1 MPSVMGHVTNAIA
14 QPVRSAGGSDG
25 GFGQE
30 PTSGTWV
37 TDGDPVDVV
46 KIPLGLEEK
55 NRAGIDIDPKAQEIY
70 FNLLPDGTS
79 PITTRKTV
87 QMDGVRYDVKDVE
100 DYDYP
105 GYNVAI
111 ATIVR
116 L

>member
-1 MPSVMGHVTNAIA
+1 MPSVLGHVTNAVA
-14 QPVRSAGGSDG
+14 QPVRYAGGTGGSFENQPTAGSWINDG
-25 GFGQE
+25 AA
-30 PTSGTWV
+30 
-37 TDGDPVDVV
+37 VDVV
-46 KIPLGLEEK
+46 KLPLGREEK
-55 NRAGIDIDPKAQEIY
+55 NKAGIDVDPKAQEIY

-105 GYNVAI
+105 GYNVGI
-111 ATIVR
+111 AQIVR